1 MRALHSR
8 KDVTSMLNQF
18 VQVSILSAL
27 LVLFLEEHLQ
37 CQVHG
42 LAGQRKLFVRG
53 LDSWMIRHTS
63 RCCNSVKVC
72 IYSSKYF

>member
-18 VQVSILSAL
+18 VQVSILPAL

-37 CQVHG
+37 CMDWLVSASCLYG
-42 LAGQRKLFVRG
+42 DWIVG
-53 LDSWMIRHTS
+53 
-63 RCCNSVKVC
+63 
-72 IYSSKYF
+72 